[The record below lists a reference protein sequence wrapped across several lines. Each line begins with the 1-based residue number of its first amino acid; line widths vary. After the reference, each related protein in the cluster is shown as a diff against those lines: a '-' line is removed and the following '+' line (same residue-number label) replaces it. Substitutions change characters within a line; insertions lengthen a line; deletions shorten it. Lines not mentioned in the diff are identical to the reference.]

1 MAKLVSKTYGD
12 ALFELA
18 LEENHLD
25 EILDDVTA
33 AVQALNENP
42 DLSRLMNHPKID
54 KEEKVK
60 LIEDIFK
67 GQVSDELVGLMRMI
81 RQDHPHTQLLVM
93 SGYNDFEY
101 VRSALAVEAC
111 GIY

>member
-42 DLSRLMNHPKID
+42 DLSRLMNHPKIL
-54 KEEKVK
+54 KEEKLKVG
-60 LIEDIFK
+60 EEVFK
-67 GQVSDELVGLMRMI
+67 GHISNE
-81 RQDHPHTQLLVM
+81 
-93 SGYNDFEY
+93 
-101 VRSALAVEAC
+101 
-111 GIY
+111 